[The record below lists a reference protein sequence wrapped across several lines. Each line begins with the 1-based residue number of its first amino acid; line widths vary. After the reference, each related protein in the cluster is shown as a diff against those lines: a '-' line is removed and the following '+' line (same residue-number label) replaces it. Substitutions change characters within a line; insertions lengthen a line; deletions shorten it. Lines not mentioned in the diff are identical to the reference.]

1 MISRERRRGQSAP
14 TRMASRVPHP
24 PSRGWSAVVAGP
36 LRLVGRLLLGSVRLK
51 REGVN
56 LHMKLVPRE
65 FDAQRGATS
74 GRDAAQA
81 RRLQAE
87 LKKLLDA
94 HPLCRQVMRYLALF
108 ESALASH
115 GMNAPMKVSLEVLS
129 AALEQFDVLVH
140 DGSAS
145 ALGELRALMTV
156 AVAERSR
163 EVFDGRGDERPS
175 EFNTD
180 SHVLVEEVTH
190 SMFMEFERQYEGSTA
205 AKTLPAGIDPI
216 RLEFAPTFPPA
227 EPFVESEFK
236 PTQPLEAEFATT
248 RPTAADSTSLLFMR

>member
-14 TRMASRVPHP
+14 TRMASRVTRRPRR
-24 PSRGWSAVVAGP
+24 SWSAVVAGP
-36 LRLVGRLLLGSVRLK
+36 LRLVGRLLLASVTLR
-51 REGVN
+51 REGAN
-56 LHMKLVPRE
+56 LCMKLVPCE
-65 FDAQRGATS
+65 LDAQRGVTS
-74 GRDAAQA
+74 LRDAAQA
-81 RRLQAE
+81 PRLRAE
-87 LKKLLDA
+87 LKTLLDA

-140 DGSAS
+140 DESAS
-145 ALGELRALMTV
+145 ALGELRASMTV

-163 EVFDGRGDERPS
+163 ELFDGRGGERLS

-180 SHVLVEEVTH
+180 SRVLVEEVTH
-190 SMFMEFERQYEGSTA
+190 SMFMEFERQYEGSIA
-205 AKTLPAGIDPI
+205 AKTPPAGIDPI
-216 RLEFAPTFPPA
+216 RLEFAPTFPPN
-227 EPFVESEFK
+227 EPFIEAEFE
-236 PTQPLEAEFATT
+236 PTQPLEAKFAPT

>member
-1 MISRERRRGQSAP
+1 MISGERRRGPSAP
-14 TRMASRVPHP
+14 TRTASRVP
-24 PSRGWSAVVAGP
+24 RGPRRSWSAVVAGP
-36 LRLVGRLLLGSVRLK
+36 LRLVGRLLFASVRLK
-51 REGVN
+51 REGAN
-56 LHMKLVPRE
+56 LRMKLVPRE

-74 GRDAAQA
+74 SSDAAQA

-87 LKKLLDA
+87 LKTLLDA
-94 HPLCRQVMRYLALF
+94 HPLCRHVMRYLALF

-115 GMNAPMKVSLEVLS
+115 GMKAPMKVSLEVLS

-145 ALGELRALMTV
+145 ALGELRASMAV

-163 EVFDGRGDERPS
+163 ELFDGRGGGRPS

-180 SHVLVEEVTH
+180 SRVLVDEVTH
-190 SMFMEFERQYEGSTA
+190 SMFMEFERQYAGPIA
-205 AKTLPAGIDPI
+205 AKAPPGIDPI
-216 RLEFAPTFPPA
+216 RLEFAPTFPPT
-227 EPFVESEFK
+227 EPFIEAEFE

-248 RPTAADSTSLLFMR
+248 RPAAVDSTSLLFMR